1 MTCNESHT
9 TMVLAVYGEL
19 ADDRLHLLQQHLKS
33 CTGCSE
39 ELEQMLA
46 LKTLADAAPM
56 QEPDANLVARS
67 RMRLEDA
74 LDQLPPK
81 RWYDRAAEWLT
92 RSAAG
97 MAAAPLAASFL
108 LLTGL
113 GAGLLA
119 GYQAAGRHAMQVA
132 LKQTDAS
139 QSSGM
144 EQSFEAGQP
153 VGATTVADSGKSGD
167 DVANLAGVAEIT
179 QAPQSGLI
187 DVRYS
192 TVEPRQVHGTL
203 DDPQIR
209 TLLMYAAQEAPN
221 PQVRDRSIALLAAA
235 CSNGKACAGPETA
248 GGSLRDAL
256 MIALRYD
263 RSAQVREKAL
273 DGLQPYVGQDVE
285 VRDALLEALMV
296 DPDPQVRSRAI
307 SMLTP
312 VDADTSV
319 RQVLSTVATRDQDS
333 GVRSASRLVLE
344 RVSEV
349 Q

>member
-33 CTGCSE
+33 CTGCSD

-56 QEPDANLVARS
+56 PEPDANLVARS

-74 LDQLPPK
+74 LDRMPPK

-97 MAAAPLAASFL
+97 MVAAPLAASFL

-119 GYQAAGRHAMQVA
+119 GYQAAERHAMQVA
-132 LKQTDAS
+132 LKQSDAARP
-139 QSSGM
+139 SGA
-144 EQSFEAGQP
+144 EQAPAAAQAAADAGN
-153 VGATTVADSGKSGD
+153 GGD
-167 DVANLAGVAEIT
+167 GVANLAGVAAIT

-263 RSAQVREKAL
+263 RSAEVREKAL

-285 VRDALLEALMV
+285 VRDALLEALME
-296 DPDPQVRSRAI
+296 DPDARVRSRAI

>member
-33 CTGCSE
+33 CTGCSD

-56 QEPDANLVARS
+56 PEPDANLVARS
-67 RMRLEDA
+67 RIRLEDA
-74 LDQLPPK
+74 LDRMPPK

-97 MAAAPLAASFL
+97 MVAAPLAASFL

-119 GYQAAGRHAMQVA
+119 GYQAAERHAMQVA
-132 LKQTDAS
+132 LKQSDAARPAGAE
-139 QSSGM
+139 QAPAAAQAAADAGSG
-144 EQSFEAGQP
+144 
-153 VGATTVADSGKSGD
+153 GD
-167 DVANLAGVAEIT
+167 GVANLAGVAAIT

-263 RSAQVREKAL
+263 RSAEVREKAL

-285 VRDALLEALMV
+285 VRDALLEALME
-296 DPDPQVRSRAI
+296 DPDARVRSRAI

>member
-33 CTGCSE
+33 CTGCSD

-56 QEPDANLVARS
+56 LEPDANLVARS

-74 LDQLPPK
+74 LDRMPPK

-97 MAAAPLAASFL
+97 MVAAPLAASFL
-108 LLTGL
+108 LLTGV

-119 GYQAAGRHAMQVA
+119 GYQAAERHAMQVA
-132 LKQTDAS
+132 LKQSDAAPL
-139 QSSGM
+139 SGA
-144 EQSFEAGQP
+144 EQAPAAAQAAADAGS
-153 VGATTVADSGKSGD
+153 AGD
-167 DVANLAGVAEIT
+167 GVANLAGVAEIT

-263 RSAQVREKAL
+263 RSAEVRVKAL

-285 VRDALLEALMV
+285 VRDALLDALME
-296 DPDPQVRSRAI
+296 DPDARVRSRAI

>member
-33 CTGCSE
+33 CTGCSD

-46 LKTLADAAPM
+46 LKTLADAAPAL
-56 QEPDANLVARS
+56 EPDANLVARS

-81 RWYDRAAEWLT
+81 RWYDRVAEWLT

-97 MAAAPLAASFL
+97 MVAAPLAASFL

-132 LKQTDAS
+132 LKQSDAAPP
-139 QSSGM
+139 SGA
-144 EQSFEAGQP
+144 EQAPAAQTTADAGS
-153 VGATTVADSGKSGD
+153 AGD
-167 DVANLAGVAEIT
+167 GVANLASVAEIT

-187 DVRYS
+187 NVRYS
-192 TVEPRQVHGTL
+192 TVEPRQVRGTL

-221 PQVRDRSIALLAAA
+221 PKVRDRSIALLAAA

-273 DGLQPYVGQDVE
+273 EGLQPYVGQDVE
-285 VRDALLEALMV
+285 VRDALLEALME
-296 DPDPQVRSRAI
+296 DPDAQVRSRAI